1 MTEQTIQQQFAG
13 FIQENGLPANFI
25 DTINDY
31 YLPLAQ
37 WINRQRPQDRTWII
51 GLNGAQGTGKSTLST
66 VLKSSS
72 KGITPVVPPLFL
84 STTSTCHG
92 PIARS

>member
-13 FIQENGLPANFI
+13 FIQENELPANFI

-37 WINRQRPQDRTWII
+37 WINRQRTQDRTWII
-51 GLNGAQGTGKSTLST
+51 GLNGAQGTGNSTVST
-66 VLKSSS
+66 VLKIILD
-72 KGITPVVPPLFL
+72 GL
-84 STTSTCHG
+84 SL
-92 PIARS
+92 INI